1 MSSINEKK
9 STKLDSSINQILTK
23 SVVNKS
29 TKVDIEEVLQQ
40 HLLPKFGERFKKYRK
55 KYLNFLADSEH
66 KHLPDYP
73 ISVILE
79 LVNRCNLECTFCYQG
94 YRNDAEKKTLSI
106 KDLEKLFQDF
116 KKNKLDALLLSQS
129 EPLLYKNFDK
139 ILEMAEKAEIMDQFI
154 FTNGVLLNEKNSKKI
169 LASSLTRLF
178 ISIDAATSETYDQ
191 VRIPVGKNALKE
203 NRLKKIEENVKNFV
217 KLRNSMGLK
226 IPLVRVSFIALE
238 KNVHEV
244 NDFIEKWIDIVDS
257 VEIQKESS
265 IELYDQ
271 LLKKKY
277 DKNKLLLKK
286 YNCNDPW
293 GQVSV
298 NSDGSVGP
306 CCSTVGRNLPMGN
319 ILKNSLKEIWEGQ
332 KLNKIR
338 QSFRDNKPNRVCQL
352 CLENKK
358 INL

>member
-1 MSSINEKK
+1 M
-9 STKLDSSINQILTK
+9 
-23 SVVNKS
+23 
-29 TKVDIEEVLQQ
+29 
-40 HLLPKFGERFKKYRK
+40 
-55 KYLNFLADSEH
+55 
-66 KHLPDYP
+66 PDYP

-116 KKNKLDALLLSQS
+116 KNKHDALLLSQS

-169 LASSLTRLF
+169 LESSLTRLF

-226 IPLVRVSFIALE
+226 IPSKSFFYRLR

-271 LLKKKY
+271 LLKKY
-277 DKNKLLLKK
+277 DKNKLLKK

-319 ILKNSLKEIWEGQ
+319 ILKTALKKFEG
-332 KLNKIR
+332 KNLIK
-338 QSFRDNKPNRVCQL
+338 SDKV
-352 CLENKK
+352 LET
-358 INL
+358 INLIEFVNFVWKIKRLIFKLYLYRIEFTRVYS